1 MWFLARCLRLAMSCP
16 TSFHKDQH
24 SWSCF
29 FCYLEFPLFLSKF
42 RCSYFPS
49 NIVHHHSRRI
59 FFPVWPTCLCSE
71 YCMSWTKGVVYST
84 FTVGLQRKIG
94 KRFFL
99 VSLRLVASLVASFSF
114 HRWTSDTCLQM
125 FRQLV
130 INHDWKSLND
140 WLNDT
145 RFKFS

>member
-59 FFPVWPTCLCSE
+59 FFSGLTHMPLFWVLHELNERC
-71 YCMSWTKGVVYST
+71 
-84 FTVGLQRKIG
+84 GLQYVYCWIATQNREEVFSGFLTIG
-94 KRFFL
+94 CLIGCLIFL
-99 VSLRLVASLVASFSF
+99 PSVNLGYLFTDVSPTGNQPWLEIPERLVERHAF
-114 HRWTSDTCLQM
+114 Q
-125 FRQLV
+125 
-130 INHDWKSLND
+130 I
-140 WLNDT
+140 
-145 RFKFS
+145 